1 MAFPVL
7 RAKSFD
13 NSFDAS
19 FDCTADIITIGRDEN
34 CDMVIA
40 RGTVSK
46 QHAHLIRRPGGY
58 SIRDA
63 GSKTGIYVNAEKVA
77 DTRELSDG
85 DKIII
90 GDVLLEYEAPPMGDE
105 YEGLPM
111 GGATMQIPGG
121 SSPLEAGATMEYSPE
136 VLRRMQNAGAA
147 GAGDPVP
154 SNATVQYSPEQLEAM
169 RQRGGPGAPTV
180 PDNATVQYSPEQLES
195 MKQQKGAVPRPPGSG
210 GGPPTVSR
218 PPREPRQEGESGK
231 TVELNRAT
239 LQAGAVQG
247 VKNPF
252 VSGKK
257 KRMEASDSY
266 TKLRAAIHEQLV
278 EKIRL
283 KTVSAEKMADDELW
297 NRARTITNQ
306 IIYDLQKSGSLQ
318 HDVSPKQ
325 LLKDVLDEALGLGPI
340 QDFLEDHEI
349 EEIMVNGPSKIFVA
363 RRGKTVR
370 TDKQFIDEER
380 LLTIINRI
388 VAPLGRPINQA
399 RPMVDARLADGSR
412 VNAIIPPVS
421 LVGPVLTIRKFP
433 ARPLTPKDLMSKGSF
448 SPGMAK
454 FLELAV
460 KMRQNI
466 FISGGTASGKTT
478 LLNVIS
484 SYIPDDERILTI
496 EDSAELQ
503 LQQQHVISLE
513 TRPSNTEGATSVTI
527 RDLVKNAL
535 RMRPDRIV
543 VGEIRSGEA
552 IDMLQAMNT
561 GHDGSLSTGHANSA
575 RDMLTRL
582 ETMCLMAG
590 LDLPLLAIR
599 EQIARAV
606 NLVVFVERFPDGR
619 RRIGEIVEVLG
630 LDGNEYVTQSIYKFE
645 YTLDA
650 KGGMKGDFI
659 PVGTIPNFL
668 RIHKERGGEVPF
680 EIFQPSTDAGT

>member
-13 NSFDAS
+13 NSFDAQY
-19 FDCTADIITIGRDEN
+19 DCTADIITIGRDEN
-34 CDMVIA
+34 CDVVIA

-63 GSKTGIYVNAEKVA
+63 GSKTGIYVNAEKIV
-77 DTRELSDG
+77 DTRELFDG

-90 GDVLLEYEAPPMGDE
+90 GDVLLEYEAPPMEDYGSSPIGVE
-105 YEGLPM
+105 
-111 GGATMQIPGG
+111 TMQIPGG
-121 SSPLEAGATMEYSPE
+121 SSPLEPGATMEYSPE
-136 VLRRMQNAGAA
+136 VLRRMQSSGAA
-147 GAGDPVP
+147 GAMPPSNATVQYSSEELEAMRQRGGPGAVP
-154 SNATVQYSPEQLEAM
+154 GNATVQYSPEQLEAM
-169 RQRGGPGAPTV
+169 
-180 PDNATVQYSPEQLES
+180 
-195 MKQQKGAVPRPPGSG
+195 KHQQGAVPRPPGSG
-210 GGPPTVSR
+210 DGAPPP
-218 PPREPRQEGESGK
+218 PPRPSSRREAESGK
-231 TVELNRAT
+231 TVELNRET
-239 LQAGAVQG
+239 LKAGAVQG
-247 VKNPF
+247 VRNPF
-252 VSGKK
+252 VTGKK
-257 KRMEASDSY
+257 KRSEASDSY

-283 KTVSAEKMADDELW
+283 KTVSAEKMADEELW

-340 QDFLEDHEI
+340 QDFLDDHEI
-349 EEIMVNGPSKIFVA
+349 EEIMVNGPAKIFVA

-421 LVGPVLTIRKFP
+421 LIGPVLTIRKFP
-433 ARPLTPKDLMSKGSF
+433 AKPLTPKDLMAKGSF

-466 FISGGTASGKTT
+466 FIAGGTASGKTT

-484 SYIPDDERILTI
+484 SYIPNDERILTI

-503 LQQQHVISLE
+503 LQQEHVISLE
-513 TRPSNTEGATSVTI
+513 TRPSNTEGATSVAI

-561 GHDGSLSTGHANSA
+561 GHDGSLSTGHANSG

-606 NLVVFVERFPDGR
+606 NMVVFVERFPDGR
-619 RRIGEIVEVLG
+619 RRIGEIIEVLG

-645 YTLDA
+645 YKLDA
-650 KGGMKGDFI
+650 KGGMTGDFI

-668 RIHKERGGEVPF
+668 RIHKERGGDVPF
-680 EIFQPSTDAGT
+680 EIFQPSTDSGT

>member
-1 MAFPVL
+1 
-7 RAKSFD
+7 
-13 NSFDAS
+13 
-19 FDCTADIITIGRDEN
+19 
-34 CDMVIA
+34 
-40 RGTVSK
+40 
-46 QHAHLIRRPGGY
+46 
-58 SIRDA
+58 
-63 GSKTGIYVNAEKVA
+63 AEKVV

-90 GDVLLEYEAPPMGDE
+90 GDVLLEYEAPDMGFEYGSVPMAGE
-105 YEGLPM
+105 
-111 GGATMQIPGG
+111 TMQIPGG
-121 SSPLEAGATMEYSPE
+121 SSPLEAGATMEYDPE

-147 GAGDPVP
+147 GAGAPPP

-169 RQRGGPGAPTV
+169 RQRGGAGV
-180 PDNATVQYSPEQLES
+180 PENATVQYSPEQIQ
-195 MKQQKGAVPRPPGSG
+195 MKQKGGAGGGAVPRPPGSSA
-210 GGPPTVSR
+210 PPPAR
-218 PPREPRQEGESGK
+218 PTREGRHEAESGK
-231 TVELNRAT
+231 TVELNRET
-239 LQAGAVQG
+239 LKAGAAQG

-252 VSGKK
+252 VTGKK
-257 KRMEASDSY
+257 KRSEASDSY

-283 KTVSAEKMADDELW
+283 KTVSAEKMADEELW
-297 NRARTITNQ
+297 SRARTITNQ

-340 QDFLEDHEI
+340 QDFLEDPEI
-349 EEIMVNGPSKIFVA
+349 EEIMINGPAKIFIA
-363 RRGKTVR
+363 RRGKTIR

-433 ARPLTPKDLMSKGSF
+433 AKPLTPKDLMEKGSF

-466 FISGGTASGKTT
+466 FIAGGTASGKTT

-484 SYIPDDERILTI
+484 AYIPDDERILTI

-513 TRPSNTEGATSVTI
+513 TRPSNTEGAASVTI

-561 GHDGSLSTGHANSA
+561 GHDGSLSTGHANSG

-606 NLVVFVERFPDGR
+606 NMVVFVERFPDGR
-619 RRIGEIVEVLG
+619 RRIGEIIEVLG
-630 LDGNEYVTQSIYKFE
+630 LDGNEYVVQSIYKYE
-645 YTLDA
+645 YKLDS
-650 KGGMKGDFI
+650 KGGMTGDFI

-668 RIHKERGGEVPF
+668 RIHKERGGDVPF
-680 EIFQPSTDAGT
+680 EIFQPSTDSGT